1 MNRRV
6 FFKYLVALPFIP
18 AVALATKSSDIGHSW
33 KDASYWAEESFATT
47 HKYLVELRE
56 MTASLNEISQ
66 VDSALNA
73 IKFSGDV
80 TC

>member
-18 AVALATKSSDIGHSW
+18 VVALVTKSSDIERSW
-33 KDASYWAEESFATT
+33 QDAYSLEQDSFANSCK
-47 HKYLVELRE
+47 HLADLS
-56 MTASLNEISQ
+56 ASLNEIPQ

-73 IKFSGDV
+73 IKFSGDI